1 MELWIVRRALFLQT
15 LRARLKL
22 IMRAISKGIL
32 YFARTQNSTHS
43 DVLGVIN
50 AKIIGSHKNVR

>member
-1 MELWIVRRALFLQT
+1 MKLWIVRSALFLQT

-32 YFARTQNSTHS
+32 YFARTQDSTHS

-50 AKIIGSHKNVR
+50 ANIIGSH